1 MAVKALKAQLRKQA
15 EAVRASLSEAERA
28 EKSALICEKAARFL
42 EDRLAFARGRPCTL
56 FSYVPFRTELDVTPV
71 MEWCWELGGT
81 VVVPKVIR
89 DKKLMSLHVIRG
101 NEDLETGKWGIR
113 EPLMSAPV
121 WKRAADIDV
130 MLVPGLAFD
139 SKGGRLGYGGG
150 YYDAFIRRCREN
162 AGKEPFKLALAFDA
176 QIVPEVPMD
185 HHDFRTDAVL
195 SENRQWIMPQA

>member
-15 EAVRASLSEAERA
+15 EAVRASMSEIERA
-28 EKSALICEKAARFL
+28 ENSALICKKAVRLL
-42 EDRLAFARGRPCTL
+42 EDRLSFVRGRSCTL

-101 NEDLETGKWGIR
+101 DEDLETGKWGIR
-113 EPLMSAPV
+113 EPLMSTPV
-121 WKRAADIDV
+121 WKRDIDV

-139 SKGGRLGYGGG
+139 GKGGRLGYGGG

-185 HHDFRTDAVL
+185 NHDFRVDAIL
-195 SENRQWIMPQA
+195 SENRQWILPQA

>member
-15 EAVRASLSEAERA
+15 EAVRASLSETERA
-28 EKSALICEKAARFL
+28 ENSALICKKAVRFL
-42 EDRLAFARGRPCTL
+42 EDRLSFARGRSCTL

-121 WKRAADIDV
+121 WRRAADIDV

-139 SKGGRLGYGGG
+139 SMGGRLGYGGG

-162 AGKEPFKLALAFDA
+162 VGKEPFKLALAFDA

-185 HHDFRTDAVL
+185 NHDFRVDAVL
-195 SENRQWIMPQA
+195 TENRQWILPQA

>member
-15 EAVRASLSEAERA
+15 EAVRASLSETERA
-28 EKSALICEKAARFL
+28 ENSALICKKAVRFL
-42 EDRLAFARGRPCTL
+42 EDRLSFAQGRSCTL

-113 EPLMSAPV
+113 EPLMSTPV
-121 WKRAADIDV
+121 WRRAADIDV

-139 SKGGRLGYGGG
+139 SMGGRLGYGGG

-162 AGKEPFKLALAFDA
+162 VGKEPFKLALAFDA

-185 HHDFRTDAVL
+185 NHDFRVDAVL
-195 SENRQWIMPQA
+195 TENRQWILPQA